1 MCIKLSELKNNEIL
15 LIEDD
20 YNSIMSKED
29 YLEDLENYKEYE
41 VYTTTEYKASID
53 AKDML
58 ESAIECE
65 AFNMYEDWEY
75 DVWDDITEED
85 INELQ
90 NVIDRILGESRN
102 IAYIADNKVE
112 IDI

>member
-41 VYTTTEYKASID
+41 VYTTTEYKANID

-58 ESAIECE
+58 DSALECE
-65 AFNMYEDWEY
+65 FQNMYEDWY
-75 DVWDDITEED
+75 QDIWDDVTEED
-85 INELQ
+85 IKELQ
-90 NVIDRILGESRN
+90 IILDKILSRSKN
-102 IAYIADNKVE
+102 IAYMAREKVE

>member
-41 VYTTTEYKASID
+41 VYTTTEYKANID

-58 ESAIECE
+58 DSALECE
-65 AFNMYEDWEY
+65 FQKMYEDWY
-75 DVWDDITEED
+75 QDIWDDVTEED
-85 INELQ
+85 IKELQ
-90 NVIDRILGESRN
+90 IILDKILSRSKN
-102 IAYIADNKVE
+102 IVYMAREKVE

>member
-1 MCIKLSELKNNEIL
+1 M
-15 LIEDD
+15 
-20 YNSIMSKED
+20 KEH
-29 YLEDLENYKEYE
+29 KEEE
-41 VYTTTEYKASID
+41 VYRTTEYKASIN

-58 ESAIECE
+58 ETAIDCE
-65 AFNMYEDWEY
+65 ASNMYEDWEY
-75 DVWDDITEED
+75 DVWNDITEEH

-102 IAYIADNKVE
+102 IAYFADKKVE